1 MILHTGL
8 RTDIP
13 AFYTPWFLRRLAE
26 GYVLVRNPHQ
36 PLQITRY
43 ALDPSVVDLIAF
55 CTKDP
60 RPMLPHLDALQGYG
74 QYWYVTITPYG
85 QDIEPNVPPVETVIA
100 AFRALSERLGSHRV
114 GWRYDPILLY
124 GSWTVE
130 RHIAAFSQMAAAL
143 AGATTTCVISF
154 IDLYAKVR
162 RNFPDVREVSRE
174 DRLHLGEAMVRIAR
188 QHGMTLR
195 PCAEGNELA
204 SVGADCSGCM
214 TIPLYEA
221 ALGCRL
227 KVPRQVNNRQG
238 QCACHLTCDI
248 GAYNSCGHFCRY
260 CYANESPAS
269 VRAVMAQH
277 DPASPFL
284 IGHKYPNDVV
294 HRAQQCSWKDP
305 QLSMA
310 DLCDF
315 L

>member
-13 AFYTPWFLRRLAE
+13 AFYSEWFLRRLKD
-26 GYVLVRNPHQ
+26 GYVLVRNPYHPEQ
-36 PLQITRY
+36 VTRY
-43 ALDPSVVDLIAF
+43 TLSPEVVDLIGF

-60 RPMLPHLDALQGYG
+60 RPMLPHLSMLQDYG

-85 QDIEPNVPPVETVIA
+85 RDIEPNVPPAEEVIT
-100 AFRALSERLGSHRV
+100 AFRALSQQVGPHRI
-114 GWRYDPILLY
+114 GWRYDPILLH
-124 GSWTVE
+124 GEWTLE
-130 RHIAAFSQMAAAL
+130 RHIAAFTRMAEAL
-143 AGATTTCVISF
+143 EGATATCVISF

-162 RNFPDVREVSRE
+162 RNFPDVHEVSRE
-174 DRLHLGEAMVRIAR
+174 DRLRLGEAMVRIAR
-188 QHGMTLR
+188 RHGMTLR
-195 PCAEGNELA
+195 PCAEGTALA

-227 KVPRQVNNRQG
+227 KVPRSVNSRQG

-248 GAYNSCGHFCRY
+248 GTYNSCGHFCRY
-260 CYANESPAS
+260 CYANESPAA

-284 IGHKYPNDVV
+284 IGHEYPNDVIHQV
-294 HRAQQCSWKDP
+294 QQRSWKDP

-310 DLCDF
+310 DLCAF
-315 L
+315 P